1 MANAR
6 AIEPVAVAT
15 QRKQQ
20 NREHMANTRAIEPV
34 AVATQRKQHPITDY
48 YHHFINNFKNIQHST
63 CFQKFNFVS
72 LALFLLYYPPYP
84 KQPFI

>member
-20 NREHMANTRAIEPV
+20 NREHMANARAIETPE
-34 AVATQRKQHPITDY
+34 A
-48 YHHFINNFKNIQHST
+48 SE
-63 CFQKFNFVS
+63 
-72 LALFLLYYPPYP
+72 
-84 KQPFI
+84 